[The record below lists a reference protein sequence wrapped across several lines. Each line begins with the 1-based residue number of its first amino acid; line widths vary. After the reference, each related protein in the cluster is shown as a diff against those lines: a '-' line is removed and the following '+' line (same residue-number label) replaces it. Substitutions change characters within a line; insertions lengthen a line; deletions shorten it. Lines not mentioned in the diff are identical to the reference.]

1 MYRFF
6 GQAEGRRSFARP
18 FRLRAK
24 RGVGSYTSS
33 NMSSNTS
40 HQRMPAM
47 ERCFQQYC
55 RLGFEAKRPG
65 CAEMSPGG
73 RGWRESRPS
82 VTGACGLVLSLDA
95 ADGGRALIA

>member
-1 MYRFF
+1 MPAMELCFQQECRF
-6 GQAEGRRSFARP
+6 
-18 FRLRAK
+18 
-24 RGVGSYTSS
+24 
-33 NMSSNTS
+33 

-65 CAEMSPGG
+65 CAEMRLGG